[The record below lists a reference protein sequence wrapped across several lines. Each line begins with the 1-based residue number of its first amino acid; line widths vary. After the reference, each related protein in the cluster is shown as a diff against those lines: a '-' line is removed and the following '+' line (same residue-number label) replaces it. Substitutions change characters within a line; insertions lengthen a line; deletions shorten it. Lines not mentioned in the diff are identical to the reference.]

1 MEGNGAAIVEL
12 QVSQDMSPFVMNQ
25 AM

>member
-1 MEGNGAAIVEL
+1 MEGNGAALVEL
-12 QVSQDMSPFVMNQ
+12 QVSQDMSPFVMDQ

>member
-1 MEGNGAAIVEL
+1 MEGNGAAVVEL